1 MVGIPMVQYTPR
13 TLVKFQSTT
22 LPGCFCSGSPVAVCS
37 LWPPASNGS
46 KALVARHRFAL
57 WLSWIQH
64 DRKQCQNKKTMGS
77 PKGELLKQTN
87 QGSYDRQQIQV
98 LEKLLDIVG

>member
-1 MVGIPMVQYTPR
+1 
-13 TLVKFQSTT
+13 
-22 LPGCFCSGSPVAVCS
+22 
-37 LWPPASNGS
+37 
-46 KALVARHRFAL
+46 
-57 WLSWIQH
+57 
-64 DRKQCQNKKTMGS
+64 MGS

>member
-1 MVGIPMVQYTPR
+1 LPCVPCGHPPQTVR
-13 TLVKFQSTT
+13 STT
-22 LPGCFCSGSPVAVCS
+22 NSKGSAKVDV
-37 LWPPASNGS
+37 S